1 MVHACLCATFHAI
14 TSTSR
19 YYLGLIERTFVSPIL
34 GRESDALTRA
44 SKSLESF
51 IALTKF
57 MYVLVYIWDS
67 LYQRSLKLQDLPNT
81 SDGTWAGIQFVKPMA
96 AYDAVIGERQTPDS
110 FVDLVELNRVGFV
123 RVVLEESW

>member
-1 MVHACLCATFHAI
+1 
-14 TSTSR
+14 
-19 YYLGLIERTFVSPIL
+19 
-34 GRESDALTRA
+34 
-44 SKSLESF
+44 
-51 IALTKF
+51 